1 MQRNLDID
9 LLRTLVA
16 IAETGSFTAA
26 ADHVGRTQS
35 AVSMQMKRLE
45 EQIGR
50 PLFERDG
57 RVSAMTPAGQDL
69 LVYARRILRLQD
81 AALSSLRQP
90 EMEGVAR
97 IGIPDDYVGVFMP
110 PILARFARSHP
121 RVQVD
126 LRCDTSD
133 RLRDTLMAGEI
144 DLAVVTCGALTGESQ
159 PLKKEAVVWAA
170 PRDHRVEDE
179 PVLPLALFA
188 APCHVRE
195 ATVSALDRMDR
206 LHRIAY
212 VSPSLMGLFAAVNAG
227 LAMTTIGRSAL
238 TPGMRTLGIEDGFPA
253 LPDIVLTLE
262 RTPRER
268 SAAVEALADHIVE
281 SFRDEVHD
289 PRPQPNDQPE
299 RLRRAGDYGF
309 STPAR

>member
-26 ADHVGRTQS
+26 ADQVGRTQS

-45 EQIGR
+45 EQIER

-57 RVSAMTPAGQDL
+57 RASALTPAGQDL
-69 LVYARRILRLQD
+69 LDYARRILRLQD

-90 EMEGVAR
+90 EMEGAVR
-97 IGIPDDYVGVFMP
+97 VGIPDDYVGVFMP

-126 LRCDTSD
+126 LRCETSD
-133 RLRDTLMAGEI
+133 KLRDTLKAGEI
-144 DLAVVTCGALTGESQ
+144 DLAVVTCGALTDESL
-159 PLKKEAVVWAA
+159 PLKKENVVWAA

-179 PVLPLALFA
+179 PVLPLALFT
-188 APCHVRE
+188 APCKVRE
-195 ATVSALDRMDR
+195 STIAAFDKMDR
-206 LHRIAY
+206 AHRIAY

-227 LAMTTIGRSAL
+227 LAITTIGRSAL
-238 TPGMRTLGIEDGFPA
+238 TPGMRTLTEAEGFPL
-253 LPDIVLTLE
+253 LPDIALTLE
-262 RTPRER
+262 RTPRDR
-268 SAAVEALADHIVE
+268 SAAVEALASHIVE
-281 SFRDEVHD
+281 SFRDELHD
-289 PRPQPNDQPE
+289 SRVNTKDNRDQ
-299 RLRRAGDYGF
+299 RA
-309 STPAR
+309 PAAA

>member
-1 MQRNLDID
+1 MNRNLDID

-16 IAETGSFTAA
+16 IADAGSFTAA
-26 ADHVGRTQS
+26 AERVGRTQS
-35 AVSMQMKRLE
+35 AVSMQMRRLE
-45 EQIGR
+45 EQIER

-57 RVSAMTPAGQDL
+57 RTVTFTAAGQDL

-97 IGIPDDYVGVFMP
+97 VGIPDDYVGVFMP

-121 RVQVD
+121 RVQAD

-144 DLAVVTCGALTGESQ
+144 DLAVVTCGALTEESQ
-159 PLKKEAVVWAA
+159 PLKKESVVWAA

-188 APCHVRE
+188 APCQVRE
-195 ATVSALDRMDR
+195 ATVSALDAMDR
-206 LHRIAY
+206 LHRVAY

-238 TPGMRTLGIEDGFPA
+238 LPGMRILGPAEGFPT

-281 SFRDEVHD
+281 SFRGELHD
-289 PRPQPNDQPE
+289 PRIQPKDVPE
-299 RLRRAGDYGF
+299 RWRRAGE
-309 STPAR
+309 

>member
-1 MQRNLDID
+1 MYRVMNRNLDID

-16 IAETGSFTAA
+16 IADAGSFTAA
-26 ADHVGRTQS
+26 AERVGRTQS
-35 AVSMQMKRLE
+35 AVSMQVRRLE
-45 EQIGR
+45 EQLER

-57 RVSAMTPAGQDL
+57 RSVAFTAAGQDL

-81 AALSSLRQP
+81 AALSSLREP
-90 EMEGVAR
+90 EMEGVVR

-110 PILARFARSHP
+110 PILARFAQSHP

-133 RLRDTLMAGEI
+133 RLRDSIMSGEI
-144 DLAVVTCGALTGESQ
+144 DLAVVTCGALTDESQ
-159 PLKKEAVVWAA
+159 PLKKESVVWAA

-188 APCHVRE
+188 PPCHVRE
-195 ATVSALDRMDR
+195 TTIAALDAMDR
-206 LHRIAY
+206 PHRIAY
-212 VSPSLMGLFAAVNAG
+212 VSPSLMGLFAALNAG
-227 LAMTTIGRSAL
+227 LALTTIGRSATL
-238 TPGMRTLGIEDGFPA
+238 PGMRILGPTEGFPT

-268 SAAVEALADHIVE
+268 SAAVEALAEHIVE
-281 SFRDEVHD
+281 LFREERHD
-289 PRPQPNDQPE
+289 PRVPPKDVPE
-299 RLRRAGDYGF
+299 RWRRA
-309 STPAR
+309 AE

>member
-16 IAETGSFTAA
+16 IADTGSFTAA
-26 ADHVGRTQS
+26 ADQVGRTQS

-45 EQIGR
+45 EQIER
-50 PLFERDG
+50 PLFARDG
-57 RVSAMTPAGQDL
+57 RASALTSAGQDL
-69 LVYARRILRLQD
+69 LIYARRILRLQD
-81 AALSSLRQP
+81 AAVSSLMQP

-110 PILARFARSHP
+110 PILARFAQSHP

-133 RLRDTLMAGEI
+133 RLRDNILAGEI
-144 DLAVVTCGALTGESQ
+144 DLAVVTCGALTDESQ
-159 PLKKEAVVWAA
+159 PLKKESVVWAA

-188 APCHVRE
+188 SPCQVRE
-195 ATVSALDRMDR
+195 ATVTALDKMDR

-238 TPGMRTLGIEDGFPA
+238 APGMRTLGEEDGFPA
-253 LPDIVLTLE
+253 LPDIVLSLE
-262 RTPRER
+262 RTPRDR
-268 SAAVEALADHIVE
+268 SAAVEALAEHIIE
-281 SFRDEVHD
+281 SFRDEIYD
-289 PRPQPNDQPE
+289 PRIQPKDVPE
-299 RLRRAGDYGF
+299 RWRHTA
-309 STPAR
+309 AE

>member
-97 IGIPDDYVGVFMP
+97 VGIPRR
-110 PILARFARSHP
+110 LCR
-121 RVQVD
+121 RVHAAD
-126 LRCDTSD
+126 
-133 RLRDTLMAGEI
+133 
-144 DLAVVTCGALTGESQ
+144 
-159 PLKKEAVVWAA
+159 PL
-170 PRDHRVEDE
+170 
-179 PVLPLALFA
+179 
-188 APCHVRE
+188 PC
-195 ATVSALDRMDR
+195 
-206 LHRIAY
+206 
-212 VSPSLMGLFAAVNAG
+212 
-227 LAMTTIGRSAL
+227 
-238 TPGMRTLGIEDGFPA
+238 
-253 LPDIVLTLE
+253 
-262 RTPRER
+262 
-268 SAAVEALADHIVE
+268 
-281 SFRDEVHD
+281 
-289 PRPQPNDQPE
+289 
-299 RLRRAGDYGF
+299 
-309 STPAR
+309 

>member
-1 MQRNLDID
+1 MNRNLDID

-16 IAETGSFTAA
+16 IADAGSFTAA
-26 ADHVGRTQS
+26 AERVGRTQS
-35 AVSMQMKRLE
+35 AVSMQMRRLE
-45 EQIGR
+45 EQLER
-50 PLFERDG
+50 PLFDRDG
-57 RVSAMTPAGQDL
+57 RSVTFTATGQDL

-90 EMEGVAR
+90 EMEGVVR

-110 PILARFARSHP
+110 PILARFAQSHP

-133 RLRDTLMAGEI
+133 RLRDTIMAGEI
-144 DLAVVTCGALTGESQ
+144 DLAVVTCGALTDESQ
-159 PLKKEAVVWAA
+159 PLRKESVVWAA

-195 ATVSALDRMDR
+195 TTIAALDAMDR
-206 LHRIAY
+206 PHRIAY

-227 LAMTTIGRSAL
+227 LALTTIGRSAL
-238 TPGMRTLGIEDGFPA
+238 LPSMRILGPTEGFPT

-268 SAAVEALADHIVE
+268 SAAVEALAEHIVE
-281 SFRDEVHD
+281 SFRDDMHN
-289 PRPQPNDQPE
+289 PRVQPKDVPE
-299 RLRRAGDYGF
+299 RWRRA
-309 STPAR
+309 AE

>member
-1 MQRNLDID
+1 MNRNLDID

-16 IAETGSFTAA
+16 IADAGSFTAA
-26 ADHVGRTQS
+26 AERVGRTQS
-35 AVSMQMKRLE
+35 AVSMQMRRLE
-45 EQIGR
+45 EQIER

-57 RVSAMTPAGQDL
+57 RTVTFTAAGQDL

-97 IGIPDDYVGVFMP
+97 VGIPDDYVGVFMP

-144 DLAVVTCGALTGESQ
+144 DLAVVTCGALTDESH
-159 PLKKEAVVWAA
+159 PLKKESVVWAA

-188 APCHVRE
+188 APCQVRE
-195 ATVSALDRMDR
+195 ATVSALDAMDR
-206 LHRIAY
+206 LHRVAY

-238 TPGMRTLGIEDGFPA
+238 LPGMRILGPAEGFPT

-281 SFRDEVHD
+281 SFRSELHD
-289 PRPQPNDQPE
+289 PRIQPRDVPE
-299 RLRRAGDYGF
+299 RWRRAGE
-309 STPAR
+309 

>member
-16 IAETGSFTAA
+16 IADTGSFAAA
-26 ADHVGRTQS
+26 ADQVGRTQS

-45 EQIGR
+45 EQIER
-50 PLFERDG
+50 PLFARDG
-57 RVSAMTPAGQDL
+57 RASALTSAGEDL
-69 LVYARRILRLQD
+69 LIYARRILRLQD
-81 AALSSLRQP
+81 AAVSSLMQP

-97 IGIPDDYVGVFMP
+97 VGIPDDYVGVFMP
-110 PILARFARSHP
+110 PILARFAQSHP

-133 RLRDTLMAGEI
+133 RLRDNILAGEI
-144 DLAVVTCGALTGESQ
+144 DLAVVTCGALTDESQ
-159 PLKKEAVVWAA
+159 PLKKESVVWAA

-188 APCHVRE
+188 SPCQVRE
-195 ATVSALDRMDR
+195 ATVTALDKMDR

-238 TPGMRTLGIEDGFPA
+238 APGMRTLGEEDGFPA
-253 LPDIVLTLE
+253 LPDIVLSLE
-262 RTPRER
+262 RTPRDR
-268 SAAVEALADHIVE
+268 SAAVEALAEHIIE
-281 SFRDEVHD
+281 SFRDESHD
-289 PRPQPNDQPE
+289 PRIQPKDVPE
-299 RLRRAGDYGF
+299 RWRHTA
-309 STPAR
+309 AE

>member
-1 MQRNLDID
+1 MNRNLDID

-16 IAETGSFTAA
+16 IADTGSFTAA
-26 ADHVGRTQS
+26 AERVGRTQS
-35 AVSMQMKRLE
+35 AVSMQMRRLE
-45 EQIGR
+45 DQIER

-57 RVSAMTPAGQDL
+57 RSVSFTAAGQDL

-81 AALSSLRQP
+81 AALSSLREP

-97 IGIPDDYVGVFMP
+97 VGIPDDYVGVFMP
-110 PILARFARSHP
+110 PILARFAQSHP

-133 RLRDTLMAGEI
+133 RLRDALMAGEI
-144 DLAVVTCGALTGESQ
+144 DLAVVTCGALTDESQ
-159 PLKKEAVVWAA
+159 PLRKESVVWAA
-170 PRDHRVEDE
+170 PRDHRVEEE

-188 APCHVRE
+188 SPCQVRE
-195 ATVSALDRMDR
+195 ATIAALDNMDR
-206 LHRIAY
+206 LHRVAY

-227 LAMTTIGRSAL
+227 LAITTIGRSAL
-238 TPGMRTLGIEDGFPA
+238 LQGMRTLSPEDGFPA
-253 LPDIVLTLE
+253 LPDIVLSLE

-281 SFRDEVHD
+281 SFRDALHD
-289 PRPQPNDQPE
+289 PRIQPQTVPE
-299 RLRRAGDYGF
+299 RW
-309 STPAR
+309 PAKAAE

>member
-1 MQRNLDID
+1 MNRNLDID

-16 IAETGSFTAA
+16 IADAGSFTAA
-26 ADHVGRTQS
+26 AERVGRTQS
-35 AVSMQMKRLE
+35 AVSMQMRRLE
-45 EQIGR
+45 EQLER

-57 RVSAMTPAGQDL
+57 RSVTFTATGQDL

-90 EMEGVAR
+90 EMEGVVR

-110 PILARFARSHP
+110 PILARFAQSHP

-133 RLRDTLMAGEI
+133 SLRDTILAGEI
-144 DLAVVTCGALTGESQ
+144 DLAVVTCGALTDESQ
-159 PLKKEAVVWAA
+159 PLRKESVVWAA

-195 ATVSALDRMDR
+195 TTISALDAMDR

-227 LAMTTIGRSAL
+227 LALTTIGRSAL
-238 TPGMRTLGIEDGFPA
+238 LPGMRILGPTEGFPT

-268 SAAVEALADHIVE
+268 SAAIEALAEHIID
-281 SFRDEVHD
+281 SFRDDMHN
-289 PRPQPNDQPE
+289 PRVQPKDVPE
-299 RLRRAGDYGF
+299 RWRRA
-309 STPAR
+309 AE

>member
-1 MQRNLDID
+1 VAMTRNLDID

-16 IAETGSFTAA
+16 VADTGSFTAA
-26 ADHVGRTQS
+26 AERVGRTQS
-35 AVSMQMKRLE
+35 AVSMQMRRLE
-45 EQIGR
+45 EQIER
-50 PLFERDG
+50 PLFEREG
-57 RVSAMTPAGQDL
+57 RSIAFTAAGQDL

-81 AALSSLRQP
+81 AALSTLREP
-90 EMEGVAR
+90 EMEGVVR

-110 PILARFARSHP
+110 PILARFAQSHP

-133 RLRDTLMAGEI
+133 HLRDTLMAAEI
-144 DLAVVTCGALTGESQ
+144 DLAVVTCGALTEESQ
-159 PLKKEAVVWAA
+159 PLKKESVVWAA

-195 ATVSALDRMDR
+195 STITALDDMDR

-212 VSPSLMGLFAAVNAG
+212 VSPSLMGLYAAVNAG
-227 LAMTTIGRSAL
+227 LAITTIGRSAL
-238 TPGMRTLGIEDGFPA
+238 QPGMRVLGPAEGFPT
-253 LPDIVLTLE
+253 LPDLVLTLE

-268 SAAVEALADHIVE
+268 TPAVEALADHIIE
-281 SFRDEVHD
+281 SFRDALHD
-289 PRPQPNDQPE
+289 PRIQPGPVPE
-299 RLRRAGDYGF
+299 RWRTA
-309 STPAR
+309 AE